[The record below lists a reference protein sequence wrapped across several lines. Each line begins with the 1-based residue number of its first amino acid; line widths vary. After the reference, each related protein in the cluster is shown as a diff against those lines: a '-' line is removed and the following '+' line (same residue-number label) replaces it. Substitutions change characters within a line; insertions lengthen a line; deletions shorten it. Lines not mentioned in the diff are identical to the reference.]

1 MRDFPLM
8 AQVKLPVVNRIQLQ
22 SDTFAMSVENKTT
35 GDKELSDSPVQYK
48 YWYTKK

>member
-22 SDTFAMSVENKTT
+22 SDTFAMSVENKDR
-35 GDKELSDSPVQYK
+35 GDSKLNDTAVEGQSEV
-48 YWYTKK
+48 